1 MNVIEDDQLN
11 DPESIPSLKKTAN
24 KNLSNCSLDEL
35 KKMLSF
41 NYKKRSEYSDK
52 ERITTKIIE
61 NIEYYVFHK
70 CEHEWEYDYSDPID
84 GPDKICKKCHLYS
97 NHF

>member
-11 DPESIPSLKKTAN
+11 NPESIPSLKKKA
-24 KNLSNCSLDEL
+24 KENLSNISLDEL
-35 KKMLSF
+35 KQLRTYNF
-41 NYKKRSEYSDK
+41 KKQSEYSDK
-52 ERITTKIIE
+52 ERITKKIIE
-61 NIEYYVFHK
+61 NIEYFIFKK